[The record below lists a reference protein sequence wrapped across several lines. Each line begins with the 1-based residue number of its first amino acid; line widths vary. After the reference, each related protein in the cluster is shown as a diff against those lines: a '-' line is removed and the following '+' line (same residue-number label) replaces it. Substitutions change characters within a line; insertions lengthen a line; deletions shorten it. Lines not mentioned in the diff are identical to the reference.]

1 MFGIGFPEMLVILV
15 LALIVF
21 GPGKLPE
28 MGSAVGRSLRE
39 FRLAVR
45 DKGVAGHLEE

>member
-1 MFGIGFPEMLVILV
+1 VFGIGFPEMVVILV

-39 FRLAVR
+39 FREAVR
-45 DKGVAGHLEE
+45 DDAVTGHIEE

>member
-1 MFGIGFPEMLVILV
+1 MFGIGFPEMLVILI

-28 MGSAVGRSLRE
+28 IGTALGRSIRE
-39 FRLAVR
+39 FRQAVR
-45 DKGVAGHLEE
+45 TDDVVGQIED